1 MADITPQYLDKL
13 YDDIHR
19 EQLNLMN
26 KLKNRSPSEPD
37 IEKEIIKQTSIYNIL
52 MVNVLKLKNIKT
64 KAILKN
70 IA

>member
-13 YDDIHR
+13 YEDIYR

-26 KLKNRSPSEPD
+26 KLKNRNPTEPD

-52 MVNVLKLKNIKT
+52 MVNILKLKNIKT
-64 KAILKN
+64 KALLKN

>member
-13 YDDIHR
+13 YEDIHR

-26 KLKNRSPSEPD
+26 KLKIRNPTEPD

-52 MVNVLKLKNIKT
+52 MVNILKLKNIKT

>member
-13 YDDIHR
+13 YEDIQR
-19 EQLNLMN
+19 EQMNLMN

-37 IEKEIIKQTSIYNIL
+37 IEKDIIKQTTIYNTL
-52 MVNVLKLKNIKT
+52 MVNILKLKNIKT
-64 KAILKN
+64 KSILKN

>member
-1 MADITPQYLDKL
+1 MADINPNYLDKL
-13 YDDIHR
+13 YEDIHR

-26 KLKNRSPSEPD
+26 KLKNHNPTEPD
-37 IEKEIIKQTSIYNIL
+37 IEKDIVKQLAIYNIL
-52 MVNVLKLKNIKT
+52 MINTLKLKNIKQ

>member
-1 MADITPQYLDKL
+1 MADINPNYLDKL
-13 YDDIHR
+13 YEDIHR

-26 KLKNRSPSEPD
+26 KLKNHNPSEPD
-37 IEKEIIKQTSIYNIL
+37 IEKDIVKQLAIYNIL
-52 MVNVLKLKNIKT
+52 MINTLKLKNIKT

>member
-13 YDDIHR
+13 YEDIHR

>member
-1 MADITPQYLDKL
+1 MADINPQYLDKL
-13 YDDIHR
+13 YEDIHK
-19 EQLNLMN
+19 ETLNLMN
-26 KLKNRSPSEPD
+26 KMKNRNPTEPD
-37 IEKEIIKQTSIYNIL
+37 IEKDIVKQISIYNIL